1 MNSAQ
6 AGVTFVAFLRGINVG
21 GHHKVPMAELRKQ
34 LDKLGYENIRTL
46 LNSGNII
53 FDAPPDK
60 PEDLE
65 VRISTHLEKYF
76 GFSIPTMV
84 RSQSNILELFHRQPF
99 SDVTV
104 TKEIRR
110 YISFLRKNNSTELD
124 IPWSSDDGSYQ
135 IKDRISDCVLSV
147 LDLAVSK
154 TPKAMSALE
163 RIYGKDI
170 TTRNWNT
177 IERIVKKF

>member
-6 AGVTFVAFLRGINVG
+6 KEKTFVAFLRGINVG
-21 GHHKVPMAELRKQ
+21 GHHKVPMADLRKEF
-34 LDKLGYENIRTL
+34 DKLGYKNVTTL

-53 FDAPPDK
+53 FDTPRDN

-65 VRISTHLEKYF
+65 EKISIHLEKHF
-76 GFSIPTMV
+76 GFSIPTMI
-84 RSQSNILELFHRQPF
+84 RSKSNIQELLNRQPF
-99 SDVTV
+99 GNVTV
-104 TKEIRR
+104 TKEVRR
-110 YISFLRKNNSTELD
+110 YVSFLRKNNRTELD

-135 IKDRISDCVLSV
+135 IKDRIGDCVLSV

-154 TPKAMSALE
+154 TPKVMSALE
-163 RIYGKDI
+163 KIYGKDI

-177 IERIVKKF
+177 IERVVKKF